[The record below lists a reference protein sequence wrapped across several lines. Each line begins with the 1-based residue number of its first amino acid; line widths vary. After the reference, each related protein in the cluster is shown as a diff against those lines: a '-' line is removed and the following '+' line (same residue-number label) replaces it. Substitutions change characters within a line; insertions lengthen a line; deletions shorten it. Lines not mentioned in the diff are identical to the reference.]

1 MNLPV
6 TVIMRIHVAGFGL
19 AVVLAHSA
27 IGQRP
32 GGAPPAMTAVGT
44 WRGTSVCMVR
54 PSACND
60 ESVVYR
66 ITPMKV
72 PDSVSLDARKIVRG
86 EEQEM
91 GVLGCRLVA
100 MSGEVTCTIPR
111 GVWHFIVR
119 TDSLIGELRLLDNTR
134 FREVHTI
141 RSPSP

>member
-6 TVIMRIHVAGFGL
+6 TVIMRIHVVGFGL

-32 GGAPPAMTAVGT
+32 AGAPPAKTAVGT
-44 WRGTSVCMVR
+44 WRGTSVCLVR

-66 ITPMKV
+66 ITPMTV

-111 GVWHFIVR
+111 GVWRFTAR
-119 TDSLIGELRLLDNTR
+119 NDSLTGELRLADNTR
-134 FREVHTI
+134 FREV
-141 RSPSP
+141 RAVRAP